1 MTCVGWSKKVF
12 SELGKRADVSGTS
25 KFYVRDSKSCI
36 VNFCCCSFAGAFKG
50 LRANFLPSSYFSI
63 NYLVRAGKIL
73 LKGGWSQAKKW
84 NKQAFQMLIIKST
97 ISFPNDIGAKSQ
109 KYIGRGYF
117 SAPSV
122 LNNKLLIILVN
133 TSVNN

>member
-12 SELGKRADVSGTS
+12 SEFGKRADVTGTS

-84 NKQAFQMLIIKST
+84 NKQAFQMLIMRNT
-97 ISFPNDIGAKSQ
+97 VSFPNDIGAKSW
-109 KYIGRGYF
+109 KYVGPGY
-117 SAPSV
+117 SPAPSAV
-122 LNNKLLIILVN
+122 KSNMLVMLVN
-133 TSVNN
+133 TSAND